1 MRNLILFLL
10 IFAKTHS
17 QNSKGD
23 SLMNV
28 KNYNQAILAYQ
39 KEKHF
44 SKNYKIAKAL
54 EAKGNKNEALHYYKN
69 YLKTDSINLN
79 VNLDYGLLL
88 LDLTQYNEAQKVLER
103 ISISNPSE
111 TIYYFLGIAYEKNN
125 DFDKAIDNFQK
136 ASILDSLFFKSNYKL
151 AFYYSLDKKY
161 KDALKITNRF
171 INQNDEDIEMLKLR
185 SQIYFNQDD
194 YKNAINDFN
203 KLISLN
209 QTDIF
214 IYEKLA
220 KSYYGNRE
228 YEKSIAIYNSLIE
241 EISDENPEYFYN
253 RGKCYGFLN
262 KTKEA
267 ENDIKAA
274 IALKTYTFE
283 NEYFYLGY
291 FYQKQQNLDKALY
304 YYKLTLKQDKN
315 HQEANYQVISI
326 NDYKGENPEKTLKE
340 YENFL
345 LNFKNISE
353 EKRFYI
359 ENRIKQLKHKLHMK

>member
-1 MRNLILFLL
+1 MRNLILFFL
-10 IFAKTHS
+10 IFVKTYS

-28 KNYNQAILAYQ
+28 NNYNQAIIAYQ

-44 SKNYKIAKAL
+44 SKNYKIAKVL
-54 EAKGNKNEALHYYKN
+54 EAKGNKYEALHYYKN
-69 YLKTDSINLN
+69 YLKTDSINPN

-88 LDLTQYNEAQKVLER
+88 LDLTQYNEAQKVLKK
-103 ISISNPSE
+103 ISISNPNE
-111 TIYYFLGIAYEKNN
+111 TNYYFLGITYEKINN
-125 DFDKAIDNFQK
+125 YQKAIENFQK
-136 ASILDSLFFKSNYKL
+136 ASSLDSLFFKSNYKL
-151 AFYYSLDKKY
+151 AFYYSIEKKY
-161 KDALKITNRF
+161 NEALNITNRF
-171 INQNDEDIEMLKLR
+171 INQNSEDIEMLKLR
-185 SQIYFNQDD
+185 SQIYFNQND

-209 QTDIF
+209 QTDTF

-228 YEKSIAIYNSLIE
+228 YEKSIVVYNSLIE
-241 EISDENPEYFYN
+241 EISNENSEYFYN

-267 ENDIKAA
+267 ELDIKKS

-291 FYQKQQNLDKALY
+291 FYQKQQNLDKALF

-315 HQEANYQVISI
+315 HQEANYQIITI
-326 NDYKGENPEKTLKE
+326 NDYKGENPDKTLKE
-340 YENFL
+340 YEDFL
-345 LNFKNISE
+345 LTFKNISE
-353 EKRFYI
+353 EKRLYI
-359 ENRIKQLKHKLHMK
+359 ENRIKQLKYKLHMK